1 MKTMKNVSFQLYSAR
16 FNNSWTEV
24 ISLLSELG
32 YNQVEGFDSNFDKP
46 HEFRSIL
53 DKYNM
58 SMPSGHFYPLSSLE
72 QNFEASLSIS
82 KVLGI
87 ERIFC
92 AAPDDHLC
100 NSNDHIEWIKFA
112 QRLNN
117 VCKKLNEKEIRFG
130 WHNHDWE
137 FKSLKNGSTGM
148 NLILEYAPL
157 LDWEIDIAWLIRS
170 GQNPLKWIE
179 NFQNRISAAHI
190 KDIAKEG
197 ESSDED
203 GWADLG
209 FGTISWEPLINS
221 LLSADVDLFV
231 MEHDK
236 PNDIK
241 RFATR
246 SIESFKKMR
255 ELYE

>member
-1 MKTMKNVSFQLYSAR
+1 MKKMKNVSFQLYSAR

-117 VCKKLNEKEIRFG
+117 VCKKLNEKEEYLKRR
-130 WHNHDWE
+130 E
-137 FKSLKNGSTGM
+137 FAVNQGASKKTLR
-148 NLILEYAPL
+148 ILDELSESY
-157 LDWEIDIAWLIRS
+157 
-170 GQNPLKWIE
+170 E
-179 NFQNRISAAHI
+179 NNF
-190 KDIAKEG
+190 
-197 ESSDED
+197 
-203 GWADLG
+203 
-209 FGTISWEPLINS
+209 F
-221 LLSADVDLFV
+221 
-231 MEHDK
+231 
-236 PNDIK
+236 
-241 RFATR
+241 
-246 SIESFKKMR
+246 
-255 ELYE
+255 